1 MYSATAFNHSYSD
14 SGIFCIL
21 ASAHPS
27 QLRELVDIIVSE
39 FKNLT
44 SQISRPEL
52 ERAKTQL
59 QSVLLMNLESRP
71 VMFEDIGRQ
80 VLATGSRKEPEY
92 FIQEIAKIT
101 ADDIH
106 SISTKMLKTKASVAA
121 LGDLKQLPSLKEIN
135 ANLYGKQGFAVLAH
149 HMKSS
154 KHMPNVKA
162 RKDNFTLLGTSQTAA
177 QEKSSSTY
185 GLHPMFSSAEISTE
199 TRIPRPL
206 IPLIDRVA
214 ISEAMLLSFLA
225 DKSLPFSFRLIFC
238 N

>member
-1 MYSATAFNHSYSD
+1 YHWMYSATAFNHSYSD

-106 SISTKMLKTKASVAA
+106 SISTKLLKTKASVAA

-135 ANLYGKQGFAVLAH
+135 ANLV
-149 HMKSS
+149 S
-154 KHMPNVKA
+154 
-162 RKDNFTLLGTSQTAA
+162 TSQTAA

-225 DKSLPFSFRLIFC
+225 DKSLPFSLRLIF
-238 N
+238 